1 METEAFIQKCKKI
14 FLENHEYD
22 KGIYD
27 KVFNTFCFEAIC
39 QKLGITLEHLKERFE
54 CDDPSLIQEGD
65 NRVGFLF
72 AKEIGIMI
80 STLPVN

>member
-1 METEAFIQKCKKI
+1 METEVFIQKCKKI

-27 KVFNTFCFEAIC
+27 KVFNTFCFEVIC

-54 CDDPSLIQEGD
+54 CEGD
-65 NRVGFLF
+65 YRIGFLF